1 MAQSLFINS
10 KVRVE
15 EGLKLKLEH
24 YKTSKNLKKQ
34 EDIKLQSKWLHWR
47 LFYIELLGKRKKKRK
62 EQAKSLDKTYN
73 L

>member
-34 EDIKLQSKWLHWR
+34 EDIKLQSKWLH
-47 LFYIELLGKRKKKRK
+47 
-62 EQAKSLDKTYN
+62 
-73 L
+73 